1 MAPPLPQAPLGLFE
15 AHLPVLE
22 RVVRALAPASPDQ
35 ARALVTLGALVL
47 LRATTEWRP
56 DAGLSFAAY
65 AEATLGSELLRHLDR
80 PLPALALPPELA
92 CLAERVQAIGEAVA
106 RLAPRPLAAPP
117 GAAAGTLAAA
127 PPDPLAW
134 PPTGPLALVPPLAPG
149 LGAPASR
156 GWPWAR
162 LRRHLPAVLAL
173 VVATEVGVLAHAW
186 QSPPVWV
193 ARATLDSGLGAQ
205 RLLGGGSDWFTQGT
219 LIANVMEL
227 LKSRTVLEA
236 VIGTLKLEETPD
248 TLVKRVTVTRL
259 GQAGLLRLEAE
270 APDPTAAAEL
280 ANTLAREF
288 LRYYAASQSLDARSN
303 QAFFEAQTRAASRRL
318 REAEDALARFRRER
332 MPELQAALPGR
343 TSDLLAQRD
352 ETARALAAT
361 TAALTVVHGE
371 LAAIRR
377 DPLLSQRIV
386 NQQAV
391 VTAGDRLRDMATNL
405 ADARTLYGADSPV
418 VKGLQAQLARARS
431 QLVTR
436 TTEAAEQNPALAEAR
451 ARQVQLR
458 ADAAMQRAR
467 LASLDASITRLRPQA
482 RQASQDHIRH
492 EQLTREVKVA
502 EAHYMDLQTR
512 LGQSTLA
519 AVGATSVPVSVVDP
533 AVPPAEPEG
542 GKLPLKLLLGA
553 LLSLAL
559 GGMASYMAAL
569 AGPRRAARPPGEAEA
584 PAEPQARAA

>member
-1 MAPPLPQAPLGLFE
+1 VATVTPQDPIGLFE

-22 RVVRALAPASPDQ
+22 RVVRALAPTQPDQ

-47 LRATTEWRP
+47 LRAATEWRP
-56 DAGLSFAAY
+56 GSGLPFSAY
-65 AEATLGSELLRHLDR
+65 AEATLGSELLRHADR
-80 PLPALALPPELA
+80 PVPTLALPPELA
-92 CLAERVQAIGEAVA
+92 PFAERLQAIGEAVA
-106 RLAPRPLAAPP
+106 RLGSRPLAAPVAP
-117 GAAAGTLAAA
+117 LVGAGSET
-127 PPDPLAW
+127 LAW
-134 PPTGPLALVPPLAPG
+134 PSAGPLALVPPLPPG
-149 LGAPASR
+149 PAEPAAR
-156 GWPWAR
+156 GVPWAR
-162 LRRHLPAVLAL
+162 MRRHLPAVLAL
-173 VVATEVGVLAHAW
+173 VVATELGVLAHAW

-193 ARATLDSGLGAQ
+193 ARATLDSGLGTQ

-236 VIGTLKLEETPD
+236 VIATLKLEETPD
-248 TLVKRVTVTRL
+248 TLAKRVTVTRL

-270 APDPTAAAEL
+270 APEATAAAEL

-288 LRYYAASQSLDARSN
+288 LRYYAASQSLDARSD
-303 QAFFEAQTRAASRRL
+303 QAFFESQTRAASRRL
-318 REAEDALARFRRER
+318 RDAEAALARFRRER

-343 TSDLLAQRD
+343 TSELLAQRD

-361 TAALTVVHGE
+361 TAALAVVQSE
-371 LAAIRR
+371 LGAIRR
-377 DPLLSQRIV
+377 DPLLSQRIL

-391 VTAGDRLRDMATNL
+391 VSAGDRLRDMATNL
-405 ADARTLYGADSPV
+405 ADARALYGADSPV

-431 QLVTR
+431 QLVTS
-436 TTEAAEQNPALAEAR
+436 TTEAVEQNPALAEAR

-467 LASLDASITRLRPQA
+467 LASLDASIARLRPQA
-482 RQASQDHIRH
+482 RQAGQDHIRH

-502 EAHYMDLQTR
+502 ESHYMDLQTR
-512 LGQSTLA
+512 LGQSALA

-542 GKLPLKLLLGA
+542 SKLPLKLFLGA

-559 GGMASYMAAL
+559 GGLASYMAAL
-569 AGPRRAARPPGEAEA
+569 AGARRAARATAGAEA
-584 PAEPQARAA
+584 PPEPQAQAA